1 MILGSMPGEK
11 RTHWYSDWGKK
22 WRASETTYH
31 SAPWVEALRPFQVLT
46 VPGLDGSNPEHWQSR
61 WEEELPRR
69 GILCAR
75 VEQNNWRAPNY
86 VHWAQALEHAVLNSH
101 YPVLLAAHSLG
112 AILSVRW
119 SAANPRIARH
129 IAGALLVAPADTER
143 HEGEDKARVTEFTPL
158 PRSQLP
164 FPAIVAASG
173 NDPWLSTERGRM
185 LAQDWGATFVP
196 TGQKGHM
203 GNAAR
208 LGRWS
213 AGLIL
218 LGQLAER
225 CQWPR
230 K

>member
-1 MILGSMPGEK
+1 MILGSMPSRK
-11 RTHWYSDWGKK
+11 PNHWYCEWD
-22 WRASETTYH
+22 RASRASDTMSH
-31 SAPWVEALRPFQVLT
+31 SAQWVEALRPFQILT
-46 VPGLDGSNPEHWQSR
+46 VPGLDGSNPVHWQTL

-69 GILCAR
+69 GILCQR
-75 VEQNNWRAPNY
+75 VEQANWHAPDY
-86 VHWAQALEHAVLNSH
+86 TQWAHALECAVLNSH

-119 SAANPRIARH
+119 AAANLSISRH
-129 IAGALLVAPADTER
+129 IAGALLVAPADTEQCA
-143 HEGEDKARVTEFTPL
+143 GEDKARVAEFAPL

-164 FPAIVAASG
+164 FPAIVAASS
-173 NDPWLSTERGRM
+173 NDPWLSAERGRA
-185 LAQDWGATFVP
+185 LARDWGATFVP
-196 TGQKGHM
+196 AGQKGHM
-203 GNAAR
+203 GNTAR
-208 LGRWS
+208 LGRWF